1 MFKINIFSECDKCHD
16 IKKKY
21 IGLHF
26 EKKIQSALM
35 LSKFMICSLHAF
47 YKPCKSRFVVS
58 SLSTA
63 SNLSM
68 YIFSIYGSNEH
79 PLRLDSSF

>member
-16 IKKKY
+16 IKKN
-21 IGLHF
+21 IF

-68 YIFSIYGSNEH
+68 YNFSIYGSNEQH
-79 PLRLDSSF
+79 LRFDSSF